1 MPIQENMPIQEPTAQ
16 RSIAA
21 YLKVLLPLGLV
32 LGMLVG
38 LRHLGFGGPIALGFW
53 YWVPDAMGAAIALMG
68 WGMMVYAQRRCEFAE
83 AKNEHRQRFLRV
95 LEDIELI
102 AVIVDSQGTIG
113 FCNDYLLDVCG
124 WQRNRVLGR
133 NWFELFVPE
142 NEREHERV
150 RIEQAVATGHAPA
163 AHESRILTRNRQQ
176 RLIAWNTTVML
187 DAQGRAVDF
196 TCIGEDITERRHGE
210 DQLRKLSRAVEQ
222 SASIVVITDD
232 RGSIEYV
239 NPKFTQV
246 TGYSLAEL
254 SGCNPR
260 TLKSGETSQEEYQ
273 RLWQTITGGGEWRG
287 EFHNK
292 KKSGEMYWE
301 SASISPIRNA
311 SGSISHFIAVKE
323 DITERKRLE
332 AEVQARNLDLLKHRE
347 LSAIGRLAN
356 MVAHD
361 LRNPL
366 SSVKMALQILHRQA
380 HSQLA
385 HISHVHPAAE
395 RCEECGLGEQTRELT
410 QIAMDQV
417 RYMEAILTDL
427 MTYSRPDALKPEWI
441 NLDKLLDTTL
451 SSLQKQ
457 IGESGVAIR
466 THYQAGVPTVHADP
480 MKLRQAFSN
489 LIVNAVQAS
498 EGRDGPA
505 PEVAINVHLALIE
518 SGARVQIEVLDNG
531 PGVAPEMAGKLFEP
545 FFTTRAKGTGL
556 GLAIVKR
563 IVDQHGGDV
572 ALENLPGQGARAVVT
587 LSLGQLA
594 CVLEPISP

>member
-1 MPIQENMPIQEPTAQ
+1 MPVQEPSAP
-16 RSIAA
+16 RSVAA
-21 YLKVLLPLGLV
+21 YLKVLLPLGLG

-38 LRHLGFGGPIALGFW
+38 LRQHWFGGPIELGSWF
-53 YWVPDAMGAAIALMG
+53 WVPDAMLLAIALMG
-68 WGMMVYAQRRCEFAE
+68 WGMMVYAQRRCDHAE
-83 AKNEHRQRFLRV
+83 AKNEHKRRFLRV

-102 AVIVDSQGTIG
+102 AVIFDPQGTIA
-113 FCNDYLLDVCG
+113 FCNDHLLELSG
-124 WQRNRVLGR
+124 WQRDRVLGQ

-142 NEREHERV
+142 DEREGERA
-150 RIEQAVATGHAPA
+150 RIRQAAAIGHAPA
-163 AHESRILTRNRQQ
+163 VYDSRILTWDGRR
-176 RLIAWNTTVML
+176 RLIAWNTTLTL
-187 DAQGRAVDF
+187 DAQGRVEDF

-222 SASIVVITDD
+222 SASIVIITDD
-232 RGSIEYV
+232 KGSIEYV

-246 TGYSLAEL
+246 TGYTLDEV
-254 SGCNPR
+254 SGHNPR

-273 RLWQTITGGGEWRG
+273 NLWRTITSGGEWRG
-287 EFHNK
+287 EFHNR

-311 SGSISHFIAVKE
+311 SGRISHFIAVKE

-366 SSVKMALQILHRQA
+366 SSVKMALQILRRQA
-380 HSQLA
+380 HP
-385 HISHVHPAAE
+385 H
-395 RCEECGLGEQTRELT
+395 LGEQARELM
-410 QIAMDQV
+410 QIAMDQI

-427 MTYSRPDALKPEWI
+427 LTYSRPDALKPEWI
-441 NLDKLLDTTL
+441 SLDKLLDTTL

-457 IGESGVAIR
+457 VGESRVAVR
-466 THYQAGVPTVHADP
+466 THYQSGVPTVHADP
-480 MKLRQAFSN
+480 VKLRQAFSN

-498 EGRDGPA
+498 ESRDGPA
-505 PEVAINVHLALIE
+505 PEVAINVHLALVE

-531 PGVAPEMAGKLFEP
+531 PGIAPEMTGKLFEP

-563 IVDQHGGDV
+563 IVDQHGGEV

-594 CVLEPISP
+594 CAGE